1 MRYGLSRGSHSV
13 RKQVFPICFHLT
25 HNQGVTGS
33 SPVGPTETA
42 AVGLYD
48 EALAL
53 FAGAFLLSRYPV
65 MDKKTIF
72 LLTDIYRTA
81 PRQLQVGLHCSRFV
95 PIFAGG
101 DK

>member
-1 MRYGLSRGSHSV
+1 MRYGLSRGSCSG

-25 HNQGVTGS
+25 HNQEVTGS
-33 SPVGPTETA
+33 ISVGPTETA

-65 MDKKTIF
+65 MDKKI
-72 LLTDIYRTA
+72 
-81 PRQLQVGLHCSRFV
+81 
-95 PIFAGG
+95 IFAGD
-101 DK
+101 DKQRRLIWQHIQ